1 MYYRDLSII
10 NKYGGIYISR
20 FPKLIDLLI
29 LFLVNVLLFNYPW
42 HVSLTI
48 SISLFLGL
56 YAFRNYDI
64 ETMNSLNES
73 VIRTFAGFL
82 FGSIILLFL
91 YPIFLENYIDRFT
104 FINNFIF
111 SIIVFPILHKIEYK
125 FYEKNIPPKRYLVIG
140 RKNEIGHILDEI
152 QEKSLNKLRFIDYI
166 NPSPV
171 KLDELVN
178 KGFTI
183 NEESKINKILNFN
196 HKNNGSK
203 YDAIFIA
210 DPKLEEKIKDKIE
223 EYKNN
228 GIEIKYLPHIAEKYL
243 KRIPLEVIEKFKE
256 YYLVIF
262 EQEYESPVKR
272 MIDIIGSLIALIIF
286 SPFMLITT
294 ISILLEDGKPI
305 IFKQNRIGKNE
316 KPFTLY
322 KFRSMKN
329 IKTDSPKFVDDEKD
343 RILKVGR
350 IIRPIRID
358 ETLQFLNIL
367 KGDMSIVGPRPEQIP
382 FVKEFN
388 IKIPYYYLRH
398 RVKPGL
404 TGWAQIMYKY
414 ASNDS
419 EVKKK
424 LSYDLYY
431 VKNKNIWLDLKIML
445 LTLETMLGMRGAK

>member
-1 MYYRDLSII
+1 MFI
-10 NKYGGIYISR
+10 
-20 FPKLIDLLI
+20 
-29 LFLVNVLLFNYPW
+29 FNYPW

-82 FGSIILLFL
+82 FGSIFLLIL
-91 YPIFLENYIDRFT
+91 YPIFLENYINRFT
-104 FINNFIF
+104 FIKNFVF
-111 SIIVFPILHKIEYK
+111 SIIVFPIVHKLEYK
-125 FYEKNIPPKRYLVIG
+125 LYEKHKSPKRYLVIG

-171 KLDELVN
+171 SLDKLVN
-178 KGFTI
+178 EGFTKS
-183 NEESKINKILNFN
+183 EENKKNKILNFN
-196 HKNNGSK
+196 HKNNRSK
-203 YDAIFIA
+203 YDAILIA
-210 DPKLEEKIKDKIE
+210 DPKLGETVKEKIE
-223 EYKNN
+223 EYKQN
-228 GIEIKYLPHIAEKYL
+228 GIEIEYLPNVAEKYL

-256 YYLVIF
+256 YYSIIFEQSSESPSKRIVDFIGSIIALVIF
-262 EQEYESPVKR
+262 SPV
-272 MIDIIGSLIALIIF
+272 
-286 SPFMLITT
+286 MLVITVL
-294 ISILLEDGKPI
+294 ILLEDGKPI
-305 IFKQNRIGKNE
+305 IFKQERVGKNE
-316 KPFTLY
+316 KPFTMY

-329 IKTDSPKFVDDEKD
+329 IKTDGPKFADDEKD
-343 RILKVGR
+343 RILKVGK

-358 ETLQFLNIL
+358 ETLQFVNIL

-388 IKIPYYYLRH
+388 TKIPYYYLRH
-398 RVKPGL
+398 KVKPGL

-414 ASNDS
+414 AST
-419 EVKKK
+419 EEEIRKK

-431 VKNKNIWLDLKIML
+431 VKNQNIWLDLKIML
-445 LTLETMLGMRGAK
+445 MTLETMLGMRGAK